1 MVLAA
6 GIEPAM
12 VAYKTSSHSQWRE
25 QLYYSRQ
32 FNSILFYN
40 HVFITFEKGRKKYFL
55 NKKNIL
61 TAAEN
66 RTC

>member
-25 QLYYSRQ
+25 QLYYSIQ
-32 FNSILFYN
+32 LNSILFYK
-40 HVFITFEKGRKKYFL
+40 HVFITFEKEEK
-55 NKKNIL
+55 I
-61 TAAEN
+61 
-66 RTC
+66 

>member
-32 FNSILFYN
+32 LNSILFYN
-40 HVFITFEKGRKKYFL
+40 HVFITFEKEEK
-55 NKKNIL
+55 I
-61 TAAEN
+61 
-66 RTC
+66 